1 VGINT
6 KEIAFET
13 AIVDGIN
20 IFVRTVLA
28 AKGLIHP
35 EEFERVTD
43 KDILELKY
51 QIARELARQWA
62 KMPLQE

>member
-1 VGINT
+1 MLNT

-28 AKGLIHP
+28 AKGVIRA
-35 EEFERVTD
+35 EEFERITD
-43 KDILELKY
+43 KEILGLKY
-51 QIARELARQWA
+51 QIARELARKWA
-62 KMPLQE
+62 EMPLRD

>member
-1 VGINT
+1 MGINT

-28 AKGLIHP
+28 AKGLISP
-35 EEFERVTD
+35 EEFDESRT
-43 KDILELKY
+43 KKS
-51 QIARELARQWA
+51 WN
-62 KMPLQE
+62 

>member
-1 VGINT
+1 MLNT

-28 AKGLIHP
+28 AKGLISP

-43 KDILELKY
+43 KEILELKY
-51 QIARELARQWA
+51 QIARELARKWA
-62 KMPLQE
+62 EMPLRD